1 MAEEILDTLTVVLKS
16 DDSDLKRSTDKVKE
30 WHKKLLGIMGK
41 PSKFGL
47 DVSGAKTAIDDVT
60 KMYRNMVHEIKG
72 ETGNTG
78 ILKGVFNAFRDE
90 MELARRAFGVFEN
103 RVNSPLTAK
112 LDTKD
117 FEKSVHQALEKWEA
131 AAFKIQ
137 QPLSIPPISASA
149 IDSIRS
155 YTDEL
160 NRANR
165 AIGRFGR
172 ITGGGSVAG
181 IGGSINVVVTEAPH
195 KANENYAAML
205 RDDLLRSQG
214 HIDRSGPG
222 SIGKAFAIYRNRM
235 VGRRSAI
242 EEVTGALGTGGFS
255 DSDILN
261 MRTIERTVRFAWW
274 VTGIRY
280 AHLASNALRLGGRL
294 VFDPSFI
301 PRTIG
306 RLFNSIASALHPVNL
321 VDTVANVID
330 KTAALGGWGLKWAS
344 RITVPPTYA
353 AMRGTGRLLDK
364 IVSPLTSGMGGSL
377 GGIAGAA
384 SFGGPAAAIGGTS
397 GAILGAY
404 TGSASGIAI
413 QAAAA
418 AVNPILGVL
427 LSWLPAAMGTIGG
440 ALGAVKGA
448 FAAGI
453 IPAIV
458 GGLGGGLVGKAA
470 WSGIKAI
477 VGMGGE
483 RDRAAQG
490 WETQMTKQEYKQY
503 IKDEKEK
510 KVQADAASINTDLM
524 KYKAYQRQIEEVKQR
539 DAKIIADAAVIA
551 QNLPEAIPITYG
563 KKAMRGGAT
572 AEHKNMFNDMLRTE
586 WAGGEPVAEQKGEKT
601 TWASAKSQMMQSSV
615 DMIAAARALKE
626 AAAQLVSAATLQKVT
641 MTHDPSQTTT
651 QIPTGELTRKR
662 PYGASHLVDVL
673 LDAADIIEKRDV
685 ARLKVNAASRLRR
698 VKKLESAEDFIGPPR
713 PSDYDPKGDDVHR
726 GPGSGGRRGA
736 IGGTGDLAAFG
747 RWIRGLFSRSP
758 SGSAAPETALQ
769 SQTGSGL
776 GDFGR
781 KLGAGHW
788 WGESRGGNGGSTV
801 PQEHFS
807 MMKFLV
813 TQELMH
819 RMINA
824 GRESVRQF
832 VEYDELIARN
842 AARVGGGVSPAL
854 LNKAASGEHS
864 PNDLAKAF
872 DTLTRSSF
880 SAKQSMDLLS
890 VSERFATAN
899 GIQTAEG
906 AHDLS
911 KAFLALDMRSASS
924 SKNLEE
930 MGKLS
935 DLLTKGAGLANT
947 SVTELAE
954 GLSERGAG
962 SIRMMNLDLKDSIAY
977 LLALSEAGFKGGA
990 GSSALSSIYHSI
1002 QTSANDNPM
1011 GWAKL
1016 GVKAFDA
1023 KGKMMP
1029 LDNILN
1035 QFGNRFAGR
1044 PDQEV
1049 VRALNELGLDSGRGG
1064 IKTLLDMSKNITYFK
1079 EQLAEA
1085 AGETDR
1091 VANIVGKSLSFQ
1103 LKSLLT
1109 NLQVVAMTVGEIVAP
1124 AFKFLGDGLSIVVKW
1139 WNSLDSNI
1147 RKGVLTMVSLYAA
1160 IVPVVFILGSLGTVA
1175 AGAFRLILM
1184 PLTTLVSGMASF
1196 VWWVGSLAVQLAM
1209 IPVNIVWSLASAVS
1223 AIGNSIIS
1231 LLANAI
1237 MFIPNLLM
1245 ALPGL
1250 LASLIPFGIGL
1261 AAIAL
1266 LIGGLSGPTFKNSIR
1281 GMGDS
1286 FEGFGDKAVGVYE
1299 RLKTDGQSMWD
1310 AVTGGAHDF
1319 VEKGIGFFSNFQEN
1333 MGVLLAWAKVNWKD
1347 MLTDVISFI
1356 GSFATNI
1363 MHNFEVALP
1372 MIGQMLKYYLLDYW
1386 IDAMPSL
1393 LGKALGFIKGFAHDA
1408 IMIAGDALTGKDP
1421 YKMEREASI
1430 QSARDAMKLQ
1440 NNNAD
1445 EQREVLKKAYAAIKD
1460 AKEHPEQQ
1468 GSAATIR
1475 ANEKIVED
1483 AQNKIGKADDVFWKY
1498 KDVEK
1503 MEMKKLQ
1510 YYLDTGK
1517 MLTPDAPG
1525 MKSPTDFTG
1534 KAGFWGL
1541 LKGFE
1546 PKGDYKGLMSKLNFN
1561 IPKDQALG
1569 DNEIIK
1575 GGKGSPGM
1583 GLMFGGVGAVAPPI
1597 PSLKIDKESY
1607 KEISLSRFVLE
1618 GPGGL
1623 ANQDPSGQVVR
1634 DPILH
1639 AKIDEQTIAIK
1650 AALAM
1655 PVIIGW

>member
-30 WHKKLLGIMGK
+30 WHKEIIGIMGK
-41 PSKFGL
+41 PNKFGL

-72 ETGNTG
+72 ETGNTS
-78 ILKGVFNAFRDE
+78 ILKGVFNDFRDE
-90 MELARRAFGVFEN
+90 MELARRAFGHFER
-103 RVNSPLTAK
+103 RVNSPLVAK

-117 FEKSVHQALEKWEA
+117 FEKSVDQAIRMWETA
-131 AAFKIQ
+131 AVKIQ
-137 QPLSIPPISASA
+137 TPLSVPPISINA
-149 IDSIRS
+149 INSLKT

-172 ITGGGSVAG
+172 ISGTTGIMGVGGQ
-181 IGGSINVVVTEAPH
+181 INITVSEAAH
-195 KANENYAAML
+195 RGNENYAAML
-205 RDDLLRSQG
+205 RDELVRDQSNARKKREGLG
-214 HIDRSGPG
+214 GFG
-222 SIGKAFAIYRNRM
+222 GAISVMNRRI
-235 VGRRSAI
+235 VGRRTAV
-242 EEVTGALGTGGFS
+242 EEVSDAFLSKGLS

-261 MRTIERTVRFAWW
+261 MRAIEGTVKSAWAI
-274 VTGIRY
+274 TGN
-280 AHLASNALRLGGRL
+280 AALRTASMSLRMAGRSLGDRIILPGL
-294 VFDPSFI
+294 GFAIDGV
-301 PRTIG
+301 
-306 RLFNSIASALHPVNL
+306 ASLISKAV
-321 VDTVANVID
+321 
-330 KTAALGGWGLKWAS
+330 KTAASAMTIPTYILGKKTGQLITSPYPNTKELAGKLGALSGIGLGATLGGTGMGMAALSIFSPVLGGLSYLGTAMGLPLSQWGVSLLKLLKTWVENWKGGLAKALS
-344 RITVPPTYA
+344 FVTSTSITKLAELWTYIKA
-353 AMRGTGRLLDK
+353 LGVMGIIG
-364 IVSPLTSGMGGSL
+364 SPLGIPLLT
-377 GGIAGAA
+377 IAGALTGKYL
-384 SFGGPAAAIGGTS
+384 FPKIGKFLLKSLIGQDEDHQEFHDRKMQT
-397 GAILGAY
+397 GAY
-404 TGSASGIAI
+404 EKTPWTRTMAVGRFLQRAFTGQELFPRSIKPFDLSPYTDKEK
-413 QAAAA
+413 AATMTSEGKFAA
-418 AVNPILGVL
+418 AVD
-427 LSWLPAAMGTIGG
+427 
-440 ALGAVKGA
+440 K
-448 FAAGI
+448 F
-453 IPAIV
+453 
-458 GGLGGGLVGKAA
+458 
-470 WSGIKAI
+470 
-477 VGMGGE
+477 
-483 RDRAAQG
+483 
-490 WETQMTKQEYKQY
+490 
-503 IKDEKEK
+503 
-510 KVQADAASINTDLM
+510 
-524 KYKAYQRQIEEVKQR
+524 
-539 DAKIIADAAVIA
+539 
-551 QNLPEAIPITYG
+551 
-563 KKAMRGGAT
+563 GAT
-572 AEHKNMFNDMLRTE
+572 TNKYDSMFHKMVAKE
-586 WAGGEPVAEQKGEKT
+586 WNGWKDGIPPLPPVLSEKNLVKAKGP
-601 TWASAKSQMMQSSV
+601 TWADAKSQMMQSSV

-651 QIPTGELTRKR
+651 QIPTGELTRRR

-685 ARLKVNAASRLRR
+685 ARLKANAASRLRR

-713 PSDYDPKGDDVHR
+713 PGDVH
-726 GPGSGGRRGA
+726 
-736 IGGTGDLAAFG
+736 L
-747 RWIRGLFSRSP
+747 RSM
-758 SGSAAPETALQ
+758 
-769 SQTGSGL
+769 TGSGL

-788 WGESRGGNGGSTV
+788 WGESRGGDGATTV

-1124 AFKFLGDGLSIVVKW
+1124 AFKMLGDGLSIVVKW

-1237 MFIPNLLM
+1237 MFIPNIIF
-1245 ALPGL
+1245 ALPTMF
-1250 LASLIPFGIGL
+1250 ASLFPFIIGL
-1261 AAIAL
+1261 SAIAL
-1266 LIGGLSGPTFKNSIR
+1266 LIGGLSGPTFKDSIR

-1408 IMIAGDALTGKDP
+1408 IMIAGDALTGKDS
-1421 YKMEREASI
+1421 YKMEREGSI

-1440 NNNAD
+1440 NSNAD
-1445 EQREVLKKAYAAIKD
+1445 EQRVVLKKAYAAIKD

-1483 AQNKIGKADDVFWKY
+1483 AQSKIGKADDVFWKY

-1583 GLMFGGVGAVAPPI
+1583 GLMFGGMGSIAPPV
-1597 PSLKIDKESY
+1597 PSLKIDKEQY

-1623 ANQDPSGQVVR
+1623 ANQDPAGQKVT